1 MIGNPTNTPS
11 AASAPIRRSGPDRRS
26 GFSLTRVSAMILRHW
41 YLLRSSWPRMLEL
54 IYWPAIQLLTW
65 GFVQTYIM
73 QHSSFFSQAAG
84 TFIGAMLLWDILL
97 RSQQGFSFAF
107 LEELWARNVGN
118 LLMSPLRPSEL
129 IVSLMIVSLIRLTI
143 GMLPV
148 TLVAIPLFGFN
159 LWGLGGALAIFFLNL
174 VLTAWAVGIVIAG
187 ILLRQ
192 GMGAENLAWTIMF
205 LIVPV
210 ACVYYPVATLPAFL
224 QPIAWSLPPTYVFEG
239 MRAALIGHTFRGDL
253 MAMAFLLNIIAMSA
267 AIIAFFWLLASARR
281 QGSLLSTGE

>member
-1 MIGNPTNTPS
+1 
-11 AASAPIRRSGPDRRS
+11 
-26 GFSLTRVSAMILRHW
+26 
-41 YLLRSSWPRMLEL
+41 
-54 IYWPAIQLLTW
+54 
-65 GFVQTYIM
+65 
-73 QHSSFFSQAAG
+73 
-84 TFIGAMLLWDILL
+84 
-97 RSQQGFSFAF
+97 
-107 LEELWARNVGN
+107 
-118 LLMSPLRPSEL
+118 
-129 IVSLMIVSLIRLTI
+129 
-143 GMLPV
+143 MLPV